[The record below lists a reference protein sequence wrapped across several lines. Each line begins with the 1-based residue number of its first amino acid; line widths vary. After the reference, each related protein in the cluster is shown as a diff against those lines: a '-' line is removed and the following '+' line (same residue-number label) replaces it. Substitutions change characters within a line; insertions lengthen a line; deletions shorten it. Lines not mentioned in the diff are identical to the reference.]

1 MNPESPSPSG
11 ADAPS
16 GVDSRSGTDAL
27 SQADASDGADAG
39 TADPGGR
46 GESRAATLHDVARV
60 AGVSLATASRVLNGS
75 ERKVAEGFRER
86 VERAAETLG
95 YTPNV
100 SAQSTARGRSPVI
113 ALLVADIA
121 DPYFGQIAAGVAR
134 GADERG
140 LVVTI
145 SITDRDPERER
156 RILRALRG
164 QRPQGLILAASR
176 AEDAVAPAA
185 SPDERAAFERYG
197 GRVVSFGEER
207 SSDRVG
213 RSVVL
218 DNAGGAVEL
227 GRRMA
232 ELGYRSAIGIGA
244 AEGVRTSD
252 DRLNGFARGFAE
264 GGGRLERIL
273 RGDFR
278 RESGAAAM
286 SGALAEGV
294 APGTL
299 VFALSD
305 VVALGAMSAI
315 RAAGREI
322 GADIAVCGFDD
333 VPVSAD
339 VTPALTTVRLPLN
352 DAGYQAFRA
361 VVDDEWVQAPLPVEV
376 VVRESTPA
384 LAYAGA

>member
-1 MNPESPSPSG
+1 MNPESPSQRTSV
-11 ADAPS
+11 AVAH
-16 GVDSRSGTDAL
+16 
-27 SQADASDGADAG
+27 
-39 TADPGGR
+39 
-46 GESRAATLHDVARV
+46 AATLQDVARE

-75 ERKVAEGFRER
+75 ERKVAEAFRER
-86 VERAAETLG
+86 VERVADALG

-100 SAQSTARGRSPVI
+100 SAQATARGRSPVI

-145 SITDRDPERER
+145 AITERDPEREN

-176 AEDAVAPAA
+176 AEH
-185 SPDERAAFERYG
+185 PDSVGPSELEAFERFG
-197 GRVVSFGEER
+197 GRVVSFGEDPGGDPAGDAGEHAAR
-207 SSDRVG
+207 SI
-213 RSVVL
+213 VL
-218 DNAGGAVEL
+218 DNAGGAEEL

-232 ELGYRSAIGIGA
+232 ALGYRTAIGIGA

-252 DRLNGFARGFAE
+252 DRLGGFTRGFTS
-264 GGGRLERIL
+264 GGGQVERVL

-278 RESGAAAM
+278 RESGAALMAE
-286 SGALAEGV
+286 ALEQGV
-294 APGTL
+294 APRTL
-299 VFALSD
+299 VFGMSD
-305 VVALGAMSAI
+305 VVALGAISAI
-315 RAAGREI
+315 RAAGREV

-333 VPVSAD
+333 VPASGD

-361 VVDDEWVQAPLPVEV
+361 IVDEDWTQAPLPVEV
-376 VVRESTPA
+376 VVRGSTPGISA
-384 LAYAGA
+384 